1 MFDGAKTLID
11 WLLTSATSVWNT
23 VLTGMGFIGVVIIG
37 LPIVRKVVELMRKI
51 F

>member
-1 MFDGAKTLID
+1 MFDGAKTLVE
-11 WLLTSATSVWNT
+11 WLLSSATSVWNA
-23 VLTGMGFIGVVIIG
+23 VLYGMGFFGVVIIG

>member
-1 MFDGAKTLID
+1 MFEGFQNLIEWVLSSSSLVWKTCLNN
-11 WLLTSATSVWNT
+11 W
-23 VLTGMGFIGVVIIG
+23 GYIGVMIIG

>member
-1 MFDGAKTLID
+1 MFDGAKTLVD
-11 WLLTSATSVWNT
+11 WLLTSATSIWNT
-23 VLTGMGFIGVVIIG
+23 VLTGMGFFGVVIIG

>member
-1 MFDGAKTLID
+1 MFDGAKTLVD
-11 WLLTSATSVWNT
+11 WLLTSASSVWNT
-23 VLTGMGFIGVVIIG
+23 VLTGMGFFGVVIIG

>member
-1 MFDGAKTLID
+1 MFDGAKTLVD

-23 VLTGMGFIGVVIIG
+23 LLSGMGFFGVVIIG